1 MASSGSGVSSRAVS
15 RPRQKCAYVDGKV
28 KFLLSDG
35 RCRPGTIPWGHGAMG
50 QHTHRFPPET
60 LWQLSVLHDGS
71 PAVMPEAS
79 TELYHCPAIKWIIGY
94 YIIFWPAPSPAQRKL
109 CVNSNKKARLF
120 KAGFHAV
127 STRGSGRGIPNCF
140 CRDFYFLPE
149 RFATKLAS
157 MGVRKEVIITEAATC
172 AVAIGATAA

>member
-1 MASSGSGVSSRAVS
+1 MTEAM
-15 RPRQKCAYVDGKV
+15 PFLQKAI
-28 KFLLSDG
+28 LLSYD
-35 RCRPGTIPWGHGAMG
+35 PLP
-50 QHTHRFPPET
+50 
-60 LWQLSVLHDGS
+60 
-71 PAVMPEAS
+71 
-79 TELYHCPAIKWIIGY
+79 
-94 YIIFWPAPSPAQRKL
+94 
-109 CVNSNKKARLF
+109 F

-172 AVAIGATAA
+172 AVAMGATTA